1 MDLVETIKDLVANPQ
16 TISSVT
22 GFIISSIASGA
33 LKEAGKE
40 HLYKPIKEKVES
52 LLTKEDLTIY
62 NKFLD
67 VPDSPTRQQN
77 TTKLLET
84 RLTENPNVAN
94 ELAEL
99 INKLPQSEKTNS
111 ITVTGDG
118 NITLQDISGGKIS
131 INPK

>member
-1 MDLVETIKDLVANPQ
+1 MSLEETIKDFAVNHETVLLV
-16 TISSVT
+16 TS
-22 GFIISSIASGA
+22 FIVREIASGA
-33 LKEAGKE
+33 FKEVGKE

-62 NKFLD
+62 NKYSD
-67 VPDSPTRQQN
+67 VPDSPKLQADV
-77 TTKLLET
+77 TKLLET
-84 RLTENPNVAN
+84 SLTENPNVAN

>member
-52 LLTKEDLTIY
+52 LLTPEDLTVY